1 MKAFCLA
8 ALACAVFAAGTAA
21 AEPLQYKLTYP
32 GAPQGL
38 LNQHGFV
45 PWADQITKDSDGTLE
60 VKVFAGPSLAN
71 YGNVLDRVTNGVAE
85 IGYGIY
91 GPLSSEFPKTLVVTL
106 PFETTTGEEAAHA
119 IWRLYEKGLI
129 ASEYQ
134 KIRLLAINVF
144 PNVSLHSRSKPIKTV
159 DDMRGM
165 KVSAE
170 GRYLS
175 RSLDALGAA
184 PIPMP
189 VTELYQSL
197 QRGTI
202 DAAAIAFPAIQTFKL
217 DEVSKYHLD
226 VALANDAGM
235 MFMNKDAYAKLPD
248 KAKAAVDRTTGQAMV
263 KKLIVAV
270 TEMTN
275 GAHEIVKNRADQVV
289 AKLDSAELARW
300 REKVGPTVEDWAKST
315 PDGAAVL
322 TAFRDEIK
330 NIRAGK

>member
-1 MKAFCLA
+1 MKGLCFAGFLC
-8 ALACAVFAAGTAA
+8 ALAVAEPAA
-21 AEPLQYKLTYP
+21 AEPLTYKLTYP

-45 PWADQITKDSDGTLE
+45 PWAEQVSKDSDGTLE

-85 IGYGIY
+85 IGYAIY

-106 PFETTTGEEAAHA
+106 PFETRTGEEAAHA
-119 IWRLYEKGLI
+119 IWRLYEKGSI

-144 PNVSLHSRSKPIKTV
+144 PNVSLHSRAKPIKTIE
-159 DDMRGM
+159 DMKGL

-170 GRYLS
+170 GRFLS

-235 MFMNKDAYAKLPD
+235 MFVNKDAYAKLPD
-248 KAKAAVDRTTGQAMV
+248 KTKTLIDRTTGQAMV
-263 KKLIVAV
+263 TKLIGVVA
-270 TEMTN
+270 EMTD
-275 GAHEIVKNRADQVV
+275 GAHRIVKNRSDQVV
-289 AKLDSAELARW
+289 SGLDDAELARW
-300 REKVGPTVEDWAKST
+300 RDKVAPTVEDWTRST

-322 TAFRDEIK
+322 AAFRTEIK

>member
-8 ALACAVFAAGTAA
+8 ALACAVVTAA
-21 AEPLQYKLTYP
+21 TAEPLAYKLTYP

-45 PWADQITKDSDGTLE
+45 PWADQVTKESDGTLE

-85 IGYGIY
+85 VGYGIY
-91 GPLSSEFPKTLVVTL
+91 GPLSSEFPKTLAVTL
-106 PFETTTGEEAAHA
+106 PFETKTGEEAAHA
-119 IWRLYEKGLI
+119 IWRLYQKGVI

-159 DDMRGM
+159 EDMKGM

-170 GRYLS
+170 GRFLS

-217 DEVSKYHLD
+217 DEVSKFHLD

-235 MFMNKDAYAKLPD
+235 MFMNKDAYAKLPE
-248 KAKAAVDRTTGQAMV
+248 KAKAAVDRTTGEVMV

-270 TEMTN
+270 AEMTD
-275 GAHEIVKNRADQVV
+275 GAHEIVKNRSDQVV
-289 AKLDSAELARW
+289 AKLSDAELARW
-300 REKVGPTVEDWAKST
+300 REKVGPTVEDWTKAT
-315 PDGAAVL
+315 PDGTAVL
-322 TAFRDEIK
+322 AAFREEIK